1 MSLSIYQASV
11 PVFVRTLT
19 NLKNILAKGAAHA
32 QAKKIDE
39 EGFMQA
45 RLAPDMFPFTSQ
57 VHIATDMA
65 RAGAARLTGN
75 DPPKYEDTEKT
86 IDELKARVAKTV
98 AYLKSLD
105 KAKIDA
111 AADREITF
119 PLGPVNKGAMKGDDY
134 LTHFVLPNFYF
145 HLTAT
150 YAILRHA
157 GVEVGKRDFLGQI
170 PLKMT

>member
-86 IDELKARVAKTV
+86 FAELIARVEKTI
-98 AYLKSLD
+98 AYVQSVP
-105 KAKIDA
+105 AAQFEGAETRKIV
-111 AADREITF
+111 R
-119 PLGPVNKGAMKGDDY
+119 PVRGQPKEFTGLNY
-134 LTHFVLPNFYF
+134 LQQFIIPNLYF
-145 HLTAT
+145 HTAT
-150 YAILRHA
+150 AYDLLRHN
-157 GVEVGKRDFLGQI
+157 GVDVGKADFIG
-170 PLKMT
+170 PLD